1 MADRNKSTSA
11 FKLISVLLRP
21 WAGPCSQLGDGAGS
35 YRDALDRAFIASSA
49 NSEVAVLPPAAAPAV
64 LYDPVPL
71 PSHGAAA
78 VPHQQHRVV
87 GQLEGVEGVCQAC
100 VVVDAPAVAHEVRVD
115 LGGADITHHEGKVQS
130 KVTSC
135 LLSTILWH
143 VR

>member
-1 MADRNKSTSA
+1 MANRNKSTSV

-35 YRDALDRAFIASSA
+35 HRDALDRTFIASSA
-49 NSEVAVLPPAAAPAV
+49 NSEVAFLPPAAAPAV
-64 LYDPVPL
+64 LYDPVLL
-71 PSHGAAA
+71 PSLGATA

-87 GQLEGVEGVCQAC
+87 GQLEGVEGVSQAC
-100 VVVDAPAVAHEVRVD
+100 VVVDAPTVDHEVRVD
-115 LGGADITHHEGKVQS
+115 LGRADITHYKGNVQS